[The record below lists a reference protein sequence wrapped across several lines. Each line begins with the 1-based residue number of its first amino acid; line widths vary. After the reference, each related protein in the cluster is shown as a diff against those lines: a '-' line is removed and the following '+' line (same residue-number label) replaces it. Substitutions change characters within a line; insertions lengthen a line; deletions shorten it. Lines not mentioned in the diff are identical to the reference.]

1 VPGIGRA
8 QGKRADRARR
18 EAGIDPV
25 CHTLVGAG
33 LARSGLGRRTAL
45 GTATLLIGANLPDLD
60 VLAYLD
66 GPAADLAFRRG
77 WTHGILALA
86 VLPILLTGGMLLFDR
101 AIRRVTRSSLPS
113 GVAPHQLLLLSYLSI
128 LSHPIL
134 DSLNTYGVRWLMP
147 FSGRWFYGDTLFI
160 VDPWVWLALG
170 TGVALSRRR
179 GAREHFGAGGRPA
192 RVALGVVMAYVLGM
206 AASGEAARRI
216 AARELVALTNA
227 PVEALMVGP
236 MAVTPLVR
244 DVVAAQAG
252 RYQVARF
259 RWFRRPHLDRASLR
273 SYPRG
278 RPETPAVAAALA
290 TPLGRRFV
298 GWARFP
304 VFSVDSVGPATL
316 VHIVDLRYAERPGTG
331 FGTVTISLARPPAS
345 APSSDT
351 PPASSS
357 GGPAAP
363 PP

>member
-1 VPGIGRA
+1 M
-8 QGKRADRARR
+8 
-18 EAGIDPV
+18 
-25 CHTLVGAG
+25 
-33 LARSGLGRRTAL
+33 
-45 GTATLLIGANLPDLD
+45 LIGANLPDVD
-60 VLAYLD
+60 VLAYFW
-66 GPAADLAFRRG
+66 GPGADLAFRRG
-77 WTHGILALA
+77 WTHGVLSLALWPL
-86 VLPILLTGGMLLFDR
+86 VLSGAMLLLDR
-101 AIRRVTRSSLPS
+101 ALRRLSRASLPS
-113 GVAPHQLLLLSYLSI
+113 GVRPGQLLLLSCI
-128 LSHPIL
+128 AIWSHPAL
-134 DSLNTYGVRWLMP
+134 DTLNTYGVRWLMP

-179 GAREHFGAGGRPA
+179 GTREHFGAGGRPA
-192 RVALGVVMAYVLGM
+192 RVARGVVTGYVLAM
-206 AASGEAARRI
+206 AASEAAARRI

-236 MAVTPLVR
+236 MALNPLVR

-252 RYQVARF
+252 SYRAARF
-259 RWFRRPHLDRASLR
+259 RWFHRPHLDRASLR

-345 APSSDT
+345 APSSGT
-351 PPASSS
+351 PSASSS
-357 GGPAAP
+357 AGPAAP